1 MKEKKIIQGKK
12 ISVLAICLALLIVG
26 IILFTIVW
34 ISETTSGFYA
44 KEIEI
49 AQRTGDWSYVFTS
62 MVPYFIS
69 FTFLPFLLI
78 AGLIFSWITPI
89 NLVVTEERIYG
100 KVAFGKSVNI
110 SLDTVSSVRNCSMS
124 GIEILTSSYQKIHF
138 IMIQNRDDI
147 LGVID
152 KLLQQRGET
161 PDQPIY
167 YLGGA
172 RGRFL
177 KVYED
182 KCIMITKPGAASLL
196 TGNATDGEKT
206 LYYTDVIG
214 VQFKKASVSIGYLQL
229 ETASSSMNNKHNNFW
244 NENSFTFEA
253 DLNDKMD
260 AVAEYVKKKVEENK
274 KQKTVASVVQTTLS
288 PADELKKYKDLLD
301 NGIITQEEF
310 DAKKKQLLGL

>member
-44 KEIEI
+44 ERLEG

-124 GIEILTSSYQKIHF
+124 GIEILTSSYRI
-138 IMIQNRDDI
+138 
-147 LGVID
+147 
-152 KLLQQRGET
+152 
-161 PDQPIY
+161 
-167 YLGGA
+167 
-172 RGRFL
+172 
-177 KVYED
+177 
-182 KCIMITKPGAASLL
+182 
-196 TGNATDGEKT
+196 
-206 LYYTDVIG
+206 
-214 VQFKKASVSIGYLQL
+214 
-229 ETASSSMNNKHNNFW
+229 SS
-244 NENSFTFEA
+244 
-253 DLNDKMD
+253 
-260 AVAEYVKKKVEENK
+260 
-274 KQKTVASVVQTTLS
+274 
-288 PADELKKYKDLLD
+288 
-301 NGIITQEEF
+301 
-310 DAKKKQLLGL
+310 